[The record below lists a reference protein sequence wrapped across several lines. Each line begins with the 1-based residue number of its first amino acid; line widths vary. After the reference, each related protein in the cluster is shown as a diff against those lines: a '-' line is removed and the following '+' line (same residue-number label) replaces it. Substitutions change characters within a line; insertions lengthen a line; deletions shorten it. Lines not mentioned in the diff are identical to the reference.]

1 MMSPKIAKILEILPD
16 SIENYISKKFVDR
29 TMKKYANLTIEGKE
43 NLNDIQKPTLFV
55 CNHLSNADVMIVN
68 AAIKEIN
75 PTFVAGAK
83 LKSDPVTK
91 LGTKIYKNTSIKPNS
106 PDKEGLK
113 RIIDLIKNG
122 ESIMIFPEGTRS
134 REGKMIEGKR
144 GILLIAKLAKVP
156 IVPLALW
163 GTEKM
168 LPINEEGVMNQERF
182 VKSDVHIRIGKQ
194 IKMPTKMREEDKK
207 DYDDR
212 AMNYIMGSIAELL
225 PDEYKGFYGEEP
237 KK

>member
-83 LKSDPVTK
+83 LKSDPVTN

-225 PDEYKGFYGEEP
+225 PDEYKGFYGEEAE
-237 KK
+237 K